1 MAERR
6 MFSKSIVDSDAFLDM
21 PQSSQLLYFHLCMR
35 ADDDGFIDNPKS
47 IMRNVGCKEDD
58 MKVLI
63 AKQFIFPFESGVVV
77 IRHWLI
83 HNYIQ
88 KDRYKETKYLSE
100 KSMLSTDVN
109 KAYMIGEK
117 NVDTE
122 CIQPV
127 SKVDTQVSIELG
139 KNSIELNNSLS
150 INNKNNLSERVRA
163 CERVDELE
171 IVFYQHFKDYFNHWG
186 QHEDD
191 KQIFNEILHTL
202 SEATLDAKNNQLR
215 FYQMPISLDK
225 LIEEVSKLD
234 EQDVRDIV
242 WQIMNN
248 QEIRDRKHYIL
259 GALFNRAKEKGN
271 V

>member
-1 MAERR
+1 MGIIRDSFVVFKNWTEAINALPEEYQLETYKALVSYGLNGLIPEGLSSVANA
-6 MFSKSIVDSDAFLDM
+6 MLISFSAGMENNILRYNASVENGKKGGRPRKTQQNQSENMEDFEEPNKTQQNLEKPRLTQSNLDE
-21 PQSSQLLYFHLCMR
+21 PNHNLYVN
-35 ADDDGFIDNPKS
+35 DNV
-47 IMRNVGCKEDD
+47 NVND
-58 MKVLI
+58 
-63 AKQFIFPFESGVVV
+63 
-77 IRHWLI
+77 
-83 HNYIQ
+83 Y
-88 KDRYKETKYLSE
+88 
-100 KSMLSTDVN
+100 
-109 KAYMIGEK
+109 
-117 NVDTE
+117 
-122 CIQPV
+122 
-127 SKVDTQVSIELG
+127 
-139 KNSIELNNSLS
+139 SLS
-150 INNKNNLSERVRA
+150 INKNKLSEHVRA

-171 IVFYQHFKDYFNHWG
+171 IVFYQHFKDYFNYWG

-215 FYQMPISLDK
+215 FYQMPINLDK
-225 LIEEVSKLD
+225 LIEEVLKLD